1 VRTGQ
6 VRSRLQ
12 RDFGGAIGR
21 ELCARSHF
29 VRQMLRQKG
38 NLTKLRRT
46 LCPYAGRFELFY
58 RVIRLFRTFVIGI
71 FLGLTGAGA
80 LIYFAPAVD
89 LHRQTSLMSVQPNGG
104 NAETFR
110 INLPRD
116 RILVGLPGADNTIP
130 SGMPWPSEEEFGN
143 FQAEM
148 FKVRDRNDVVIGV
161 ASRLASAADGS
172 SFIEWTVHLPARGT
186 MYVQMDLS
194 PTADGYREGV
204 LLAGTRDFESLNGSV
219 KEQFVAEVEDDD
231 FDTQGRIVL
240 MTALVSPLEELSGD
254 TP

>member
-1 VRTGQ
+1 
-6 VRSRLQ
+6 
-12 RDFGGAIGR
+12 
-21 ELCARSHF
+21 
-29 VRQMLRQKG
+29 M
-38 NLTKLRRT
+38 
-46 LCPYAGRFELFY
+46 
-58 RVIRLFRTFVIGI
+58 
-71 FLGLTGAGA
+71 GAGA

-130 SGMPWPSEEEFGN
+130 SGMPWPSEEEFGD

-148 FKVRDRNDVVIGV
+148 FKVRDQNDVVIGV

-231 FDTQGRIVL
+231 FDTQGRIEL
-240 MTALVSPLEELSGD
+240 MTALVSPLEALSGD